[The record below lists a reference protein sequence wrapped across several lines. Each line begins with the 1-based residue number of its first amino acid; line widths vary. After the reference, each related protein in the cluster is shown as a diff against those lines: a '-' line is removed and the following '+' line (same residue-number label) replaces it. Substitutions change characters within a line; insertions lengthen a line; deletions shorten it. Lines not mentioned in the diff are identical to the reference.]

1 MDRLVDSL
9 ERATIRATRVI
20 ALIGLAALL
29 ILAIITMAD
38 VGMRWLFNQPITG
51 VEDLSKLVVAI
62 AIAASIPA
70 VLAGRQNI
78 TIRFVGRWL
87 GRRAELI
94 FEIFGALVV
103 FVVMA
108 GMAWQIQVYTDELR
122 VSGETTWLL
131 GIKVAP
137 FWQVVSVLLFLCIPI
152 QLVVIAGLSVMAIR
166 GRRLVDH
173 DLMTPDGGDSSPSV

>member
-1 MDRLVDSL
+1 MEALIHRL
-9 ERATIRATRVI
+9 EGATIRATRVI

-51 VEDLSKLVVAI
+51 VDDLAKLVVAI

-70 VLAGRQNI
+70 VLATRQNI
-78 TIRFVGRWL
+78 TIRFLGKAL

-94 FEIFGALVV
+94 FEIFGSLIVLA
-103 FVVMA
+103 VMA
-108 GMAWQIQVYTDELR
+108 GMAWQIQIYTDELR
-122 VSGETTWLL
+122 QSGETTWLL
-131 GIKVAP
+131 AIPVAP
-137 FWQVVSVLLFLCIPI
+137 FWQVVSVLLFLSVPI
-152 QLVVIAGLSVMAIR
+152 QVVVIAGLVVTALR

-173 DLMTPDGGDSSPSV
+173 DLMTADADSTPQV